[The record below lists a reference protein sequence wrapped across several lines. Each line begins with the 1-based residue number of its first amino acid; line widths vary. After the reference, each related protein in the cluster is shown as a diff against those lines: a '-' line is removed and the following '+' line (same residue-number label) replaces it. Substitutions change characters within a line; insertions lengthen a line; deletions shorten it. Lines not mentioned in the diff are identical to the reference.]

1 MVSKREKNFI
11 LKIDPIHVPT
21 NLNMADIAKKL
32 REHLNKLYNLID
44 KVRQVHLN
52 ETLDITHGSM
62 ASQTAEAVFLT
73 LNNGITFLNSYFT
86 YIGEIDLLTKMSA
99 AQYMT
104 TKLLECFFGHLTQG
118 VQAKNLR
125 YLEIKRRIANDT
137 FTFLQ
142 PYINSTDSGVTVRS
156 EKERAVE
163 TYSYSQ
169 HDLTIENWKMIWQ
182 LLVAKNTKLL
192 TINKISELKNTI
204 KEIRVRKKAC
214 LVLDKSQAAL
224 IIWI

>member
-73 LNNGITFLNSYFT
+73 LNNGITFLRFVNKNVCPVHDHQIAGMLLWTFNSRGT
-86 YIGEIDLLTKMSA
+86 S
-99 AQYMT
+99 
-104 TKLLECFFGHLTQG
+104 
-118 VQAKNLR
+118 
-125 YLEIKRRIANDT
+125 
-137 FTFLQ
+137 
-142 PYINSTDSGVTVRS
+142 
-156 EKERAVE
+156 
-163 TYSYSQ
+163 
-169 HDLTIENWKMIWQ
+169 
-182 LLVAKNTKLL
+182 
-192 TINKISELKNTI
+192 
-204 KEIRVRKKAC
+204 
-214 LVLDKSQAAL
+214 
-224 IIWI
+224 

>member
-73 LNNGITFLNSYFT
+73 LNNGITFLNSYFP
-86 YIGEIDLLTKMSA
+86 YIGEIDLLTKMS

-142 PYINSTDSGVTVRS
+142 PYINFSDSGVTVRS

>member
-1 MVSKREKNFI
+1 MVFKREKNFI

-21 NLNMADIAKKL
+21 SLNMADIAKKL

-52 ETLDITHGSM
+52 ETLDITNELM
-62 ASQTAEAVFLT
+62 ALQTAEAVFLT

-86 YIGEIDLLTKMSA
+86 YIGEIDLLTKMS

-137 FTFLQ
+137 FIFLQ
-142 PYINSTDSGVTVRS
+142 PYINSSDSGVTVRS

-163 TYSYSQ
+163 TYSYS
-169 HDLTIENWKMIWQ
+169 
-182 LLVAKNTKLL
+182 
-192 TINKISELKNTI
+192 
-204 KEIRVRKKAC
+204 
-214 LVLDKSQAAL
+214 
-224 IIWI
+224 